1 MRSWY
6 QYSYMGHTKNIFCH
20 ESRSIH
26 SAVASG
32 FLIRL
37 ETVWKNQYTFDRDK
51 FAKSVLE
58 QGWLGGSDVGRVF
71 LPPRFSIRS
80 PSPPSPSLPSN
91 QPALKSCNIIR
102 SNQLIMAHELSLTN
116 FISFWY
122 CRKNHVHG
130 TVFHLLSI
138 QQDMFLV
145 VTLVWNCY
153 WSVAAMK
160 ESKKLKSAS
169 T

>member
-1 MRSWY
+1 
-6 QYSYMGHTKNIFCH
+6 MGHTKNIFCH

-26 SAVASG
+26 NAVASG

-37 ETVWKNQYTFDRDK
+37 ETVGKNQYTIDRDK

-71 LPPRFSIRS
+71 LPPRFSIR
-80 PSPPSPSLPSN
+80 SPSLPSN

-116 FISFWY
+116 FISF
-122 CRKNHVHG
+122 
-130 TVFHLLSI
+130 
-138 QQDMFLV
+138 
-145 VTLVWNCY
+145 
-153 WSVAAMK
+153 
-160 ESKKLKSAS
+160 
-169 T
+169 